1 MSLSAFPLY
10 EILTAPAINKTY
22 GYIQS
27 GDISLLFINHGTPFC
42 YHFSKMCIPLPSR
55 GKTDIKHLWS
65 YEIIPTKSSSM
76 YDKHNRHIFF
86 IFSYWSFQ
94 ELKAWQSLLIVPM
107 KQSVQITNLFQ
118 KYCLFIHKSI
128 LLMYLIIFW

>member
-65 YEIIPTKSSSM
+65 YEIISTKSSSM
-76 YDKHNRHIFF
+76 YDKHNRHIFHFF
-86 IFSYWSFQ
+86 I
-94 ELKAWQSLLIVPM
+94 LIVSGTKSM
-107 KQSVQITNLFQ
+107 AIITHSAYETKCTNNI
-118 KYCLFIHKSI
+118 FIYFKNIAFLYINQFFWCI
-128 LLMYLIIFW
+128 L